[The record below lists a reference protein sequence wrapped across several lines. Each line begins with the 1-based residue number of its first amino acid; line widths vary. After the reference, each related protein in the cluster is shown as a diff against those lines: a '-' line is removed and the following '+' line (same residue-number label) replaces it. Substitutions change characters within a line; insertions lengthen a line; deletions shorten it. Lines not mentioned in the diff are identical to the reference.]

1 MLDAARQTTPR
12 PGPAAETGRQT
23 ANDPKDPEPPAPP
36 TTRVA
41 ACLRREAARAL
52 AIEGTRLASDRPLV
66 AQGLDS
72 LAAAEL
78 AAAIET
84 DLGVQVPLASLIEGA
99 TLEELAAWIGERL
112 TAPVAKAETET
123 GEQEAAAEETVPP
136 QRYPLSWGQ
145 RALWLLDRLAPG
157 NPAYVLAGAG
167 RIGAGL
173 DPVRLRRALAALVL
187 RHAALR
193 TTFEP
198 AGDGAV
204 QVVHGEAACE
214 LIEEEAAGWSAEAL
228 SARLV
233 EEAHRPFDLERG
245 PLLRVALFHGARDGD
260 SGNGSATAGGECI
273 VLLAVHHLVADFW
286 SLEVMLAELGALY
299 RGQALP
305 PPARRYGD
313 FVRRQAELL
322 AGAEGR
328 RLAAYWTAALAAPAP
343 PLELPADRPRPARQ
357 GFRGAARE
365 ARLPRGLTQRLHGLG
380 RAAGATPFITLLAG
394 FMTLLHRTTGQ
405 DELRVGT
412 PAAGR
417 SAADLSGVVGYLVN
431 PLVLRGDLSAAPGFG
446 DLLAQVRETAL
457 GAFAHQDYPF
467 PLLAQRLG
475 GDRDPSR
482 PPVFQAMFTLYRE
495 RRDAGRG
502 LAAFALGQA
511 GGCLDLGGPVVQS
524 VPLPRRAA
532 QVELSLLA
540 AEIDG
545 ALACSLQFNSD
556 LFDGAT
562 IARMLRQ
569 LETLLLAVAG
579 PAAGGADGIDGGS
592 AGGADGG
599 RLRRPV
605 GELPLLGAAERHQLL
620 EWCDTAA
627 APAALAAGKLPPA
640 AAAVHELFE
649 WQAARSPR
657 AVAVAGQGMELSYG
671 ELERRANQLA
681 RYLRRLGAG
690 PEVPVALC
698 VDRTPEMVVALLG
711 ILKAGGAY
719 VPLDPGHPPQR
730 LRLVLADSGAPLLVC
745 EQRWL
750 QRLGLGAAP
759 DPGPTPGAE
768 SAGPLAVC
776 LDREREWIAAEED
789 APLGIAVPAESL
801 AYVIYTSGSTGLPK
815 GVGLPHRALVC
826 FLRAMAERPG
836 LGAGDVMAALTTLA
850 FDIAGLEIY
859 LPLAVGGRVE
869 VVGAGESADGRR
881 LAARLAAAGVTAV
894 QATPATWRLLLDA
907 GWQGGAGLKALCGG
921 EALPWD
927 LAAALLD
934 RELELWNMYGPT
946 ETAVWSATARVGAL
960 PPDRGRRADGGAVAL
975 GRAIANTRFAVV
987 DRRGQPL
994 PPGVAGE
1001 LLIGGAGVARGYWRR
1016 PELTAERFVP
1026 DPASSIEGGA
1036 TSPAGARRYRTGDL
1050 VRWRPDGEL
1059 EFLGRIDHQVKVRG
1073 HRIELGEVES
1083 ALARLPG
1090 VGQAVV
1096 AARGAGTDRRL
1107 VAYLV
1112 PHRDPSPAATA
1123 ATAAA
1128 AMPGFA
1134 ELRGLLRQTLP
1145 EYMLPADFV
1154 VLDRLPINASGKV
1167 DRRALPA
1174 PPPARP
1180 DGPPAA
1186 TDSAAEAASPR
1197 RIAPRTPAEELIAG
1211 VWAEVLD
1218 FPPSPPSPP
1227 PAAGAGGPEAGAGGG
1242 SRPAI
1247 AVDDDFF
1254 RLGGH
1259 SLLAVR
1265 VAARLRD
1272 TLGVELPL
1280 ARLLQLSRLEDL
1292 AREVESLA
1300 GTARPRAAPIARLPR
1315 PPRPPHEAAEAGTW
1329 ESALS
1334 FAQERL
1340 WFIEQLEPGGATY
1353 NEPRALRLAGRLDVA
1368 ALAASLGQIRRRHEV
1383 LRTRFAAAPGTGVPV
1398 AVAVAAPAWQV
1409 LPLPIVDL
1417 AGLPA
1422 ASGETA
1428 AARLVTG
1435 EARRPFDLAHGPLIR
1450 AALLRLAP
1458 ERHVLLLNLHHM
1470 VSDGGSL
1477 EVLARELA
1485 VFYGAAVSGSAPA
1498 PGALPKLSIQYAD
1511 FAHWQREL
1519 LAGEDLAAAVGWWRE
1534 QLGGSRGEPPRL
1546 DLPLDPSRPQAPT
1559 RRGRRRAMALPG
1571 GLTGELEAVARRH
1584 GVTLFMTLLAAF
1596 GTLLSRYGGQED
1608 VTVGTPVAKR
1618 DRPETENLIGLFVNT
1633 LVLRLDLAADPDIGE
1648 LLVRTRQTALAAY
1661 AHQDVPFDRLVT
1673 ELAPQRGPAE
1683 TPFFQVFFA
1692 LQPPPPV
1699 LPLPGLVVEYL
1710 DPDSG
1715 TAKFDLSLAFHRTAA
1730 GALAGSW
1737 TWRRDLFEAATV
1749 ERLAGQW
1756 RNFLAGLAAAAPG
1769 RHLSDLSLL
1778 APAERHQLLQEWGTA
1793 PWEAAVGDL
1802 VHAPFLRQA
1811 SLHPDRVALLAPW
1824 PALAPLARPAPLAP
1838 PAPLDIGDGPGTSDA
1853 LGPAGAQ
1860 MLTYG
1865 ALAARAGALARSLR
1879 SLGVG
1884 PEEIVGICAE
1894 TSPAM
1899 VAGLLGIL
1907 QAGGAYLPLAPTD
1920 PRQRIA
1926 QLLAAAGARVAVADR
1941 AAAERLP
1948 AGVRLLPLD
1957 REPETPQAPEPTSRK
1972 ATSTPPLPETPAY
1985 LLYTSGS
1992 TGVPKG
1998 VVVPHRAVA
2007 NRLRFQLTADLR
2019 PGARVLHRTRLGFD
2033 VSVVEIFAPLW
2044 AGATVVLTPP
2054 SLQQDAAG
2062 LARLILEQEVTNF
2075 NAPPA
2080 LLSALLAEES
2090 LDRCRSLRKV
2100 VTGSDR
2106 VPADLPRRYY
2116 SAQPAPA
2123 AAGAAGAHGAAFPA
2137 PPPLVARYGPT
2148 EATVSVSEWHCRP
2161 GSSALPSGAPLVP
2174 LGRPIASAQLR
2185 VLDRRDLAGQ
2195 AAGSERVGNELPPGA
2210 PGELCIA
2217 GPGLARGY
2225 LGRPDLTAAAFLPD
2239 PFARQPETAG
2249 GRLYRT
2255 GDLARFR
2262 GDGSLEFLGRIDNQ
2276 VKVRG
2281 YRVEVGEVEAAL
2293 QSHPAVERAVVAADR
2308 AQGGRLAAYLVARR
2322 PQELDAAALRAY
2334 LGGKLPEYM
2343 IPAVWIEIPAVPLN
2357 ANGKVDRR
2365 ALPEPAAVAAGR
2377 AAAAKIV
2384 TGGRPA
2390 GRAALRTPAE
2400 ELLADVWAELLGIE
2414 EPAPGDDFFT
2424 LGGHSLLAT
2433 QLVSRVRGLFGVELP
2448 LRRVFEHPTLQA
2460 LAQQIVA
2467 LSNRQ
2472 QTDPAAA
2479 PIARTEPAGPAPLS
2493 FAQQR
2498 LWFVDQLYP
2507 GSPAYNLPS
2516 AHRLSGPLDVP
2527 ALAASFAELV
2537 HRHEILRT
2545 VFARGE
2551 SGPVQTIGEGD
2562 DRRGARLPFVDLAAL
2577 PPAAREAEMQRR
2589 LGGEARRPF
2598 DLTRGPMLRA
2608 ALLGLGRDAHV
2619 LLFTLHHI
2627 AADSWSVA
2635 ILSQELAALY
2645 EALRR
2650 RQPPRLPAL
2659 PIHYADY
2666 AIWQRRRLTGAVLE
2680 AELCYWRENL
2690 AGAPPVLALPTD
2702 RPRPPEQSF
2711 HGRAVAWRFDARL
2724 SERLRAF
2731 GRRLGATPFMTL
2743 LGGFATLLARY
2754 GGQSDISIGTPI
2766 AGRNRLETERLI
2778 GFFVNTL
2785 VVRCNLAGDPG
2796 FAALLARVRQQVL
2809 EAHAHQELP
2818 FELLVEALQPKRSLS
2833 HEPLFQVMTDFQSAP
2848 RRRLALAELEWHGIA
2863 LRQEAVHFDLALT
2876 GEEPERSAGWLGGS
2890 LEYRSDL
2897 FDGATALRLLGHL
2910 EALFAAAVAAPDAA
2924 LSELPLLS
2932 AAERQ
2937 QLRECNDTAVAR
2949 AGDPCLGEL
2958 IARQAQR
2965 CPEAVAVVFEG
2976 EALSFGELDR
2986 RAARLAARLA
2996 LLGVGPETPV
3006 GIAVERSLEMM
3017 IGLVA
3022 ILKAG
3027 GAYLPLD
3034 PAYPRERLAFMLADS
3049 QGGEAAPV
3057 MLSQRRLASQLPAPA
3072 ARVVWLDDPAAT
3084 DAATAATEPA
3094 RSEGEGA
3101 SPAQPAGAARVL
3113 PENLVYVI
3121 YTSGSTGRPKGA
3133 LNSHRAVVNRL
3144 LWMQETYRLTPADRV
3159 LQKTPISFDV
3169 SVWELFWPLLTGATL
3184 VMARPGGH
3192 QEGAYL
3198 VKLIAEQAITTLHF
3212 VPSMLQVFL
3221 ATPGADALPSLAR
3234 VFASGEALP
3243 AELARRFHQQLAP
3256 SELLNLYGPTEAAVD
3271 VTAWRCDPAA
3281 GLAPVPIG
3289 RPVANTAIHLLD
3301 PVLRPVPLG
3310 VPGELYI
3317 GGVQLARGYLKRPE
3331 LTAERF
3337 LPDPRPASPGARI
3350 YRTGDLARRRTGGE
3364 IEFLGRIDHQIK
3376 LRGFRIELGE
3386 IEAALTAIAG
3396 VREAAVLVREDG
3408 PAGRRLAA
3416 HLAGDRQ
3423 AIPAPIELRA
3433 RLLRSLP
3440 EHMVPAAFIVL
3451 DALPL
3456 SANGKL
3462 DRKALAALG
3471 ESPPQA
3477 SDGYVAPRDPI
3488 EQILAGIWEE
3498 LLGRRPVGVH
3508 EDFFA
3513 LGGHSLLATQ
3523 VVSRLQGV
3531 LQVEVPVRRLFEART
3546 VAAFAVVVEQARAA
3560 AAGAALPAGLSFGPA
3575 APAALTGGTSGTSGR
3590 GEEAPLSFAQQRLW
3604 FVDQLEMGSVA
3615 YNMAFGVELTGELGG
3630 HEVIV
3635 LRRTLTEI
3643 VRRHQALRTRFAST
3657 PSGPVQIVEPP
3668 AAVAVP
3674 VVCLAA
3680 LPATVREGEAHGLT
3694 RAQARR
3700 PFKLSVLPLMRLALL
3715 RLAPRRHLL
3724 LAVQHHIIS
3733 DGWSAG
3739 VMLHEVAVLYS
3750 AFHRGLRS
3758 PLPKLPI
3765 QYPEFARW
3773 QRQWL
3778 QGEVLEDQ
3786 LAYWRGQL
3794 AGAPRQL
3801 ELPADRPRALQPS
3814 RRGGVHKV
3822 ALPEGPSQRLAALS
3836 RREEV
3841 TLFMTL
3847 AAAFGLL
3854 LGRHAN
3860 QEELLL
3866 GTPIA
3871 NRNRHETEALIGFFV
3886 NTLVLRLDLTGRPTF
3901 TQLLRR
3907 VHDVAL
3913 GAYAHQDLPF
3923 ERLIEEAAA
3932 GRDHDPRQAP
3942 LIQAVLVLQNAP
3954 LETFALPGLGC
3965 RTFSLSSGS
3974 VKFDLTLSL
3983 GMRDGQLDGTLE
3995 YDGELFDA
4003 ATARRLA
4010 ARCEVLLEAIAA
4022 GAGAGS
4028 PIDELPLLSPAE
4040 RHQVVREWGDAAT
4053 GVTGGKVGEAGG
4065 GTATAAAAAASLP
4078 ELFERQV
4085 RRAPGARAVS
4095 WQGDELTYGALN
4107 RRANQLA
4114 HRLRELGVGLEE
4126 RVGLCVERSL
4136 ELVVGVLGIL
4146 KAGAAYVP
4154 IDPGYPR
4161 ERRSFIAADAGLR
4174 VVVGT
4179 AAALGELRAAV
4190 AAVALDAEAED
4201 LARRPGRDLPAVP
4214 AATAPANAGAAAAY
4228 VIYTSGSTGKPKGVV
4243 VTHAN
4248 VIRLFSAT
4256 WPWFRFGVDDVWTLF
4271 HSYAFDFSVWEIW
4284 GALLHGGRLVV
4295 VPYMVSRTP
4304 DELRALLVRERVT
4317 VLNQTPSAF
4326 AQLMRADE
4334 EAGAG
4339 AAPLADL
4346 RLVIFGGEALEP
4358 FRLAPWFGLHGD
4370 ERPRL
4375 VNMYGI
4381 TETTVHVTARR
4392 LLRADAVAGRG
4403 SVIGRP
4409 IPDLAT
4415 YVLDAQG
4422 HPAPIGVAGEL
4433 AIGGAGLARGYLGRP
4448 ELTAERF
4455 VPDPFRGQRGE
4466 PGSRLYRSGDLG
4478 RFLPGGGL
4486 EYLGRIDNQVKIRGF
4501 RIEIEE
4507 VQAALAGH
4515 PQVREAVV
4523 LTKAD
4528 PQGGGRR
4535 LVAYVV
4541 PRAGAAPA
4549 ASDLRAFLSSR
4560 LPEHMVPAAF
4570 ALLAALPLTG
4580 NGKVDR
4586 RALLTIATTQREES
4600 RDYQPAANEAEGAL
4614 VEIWEQVLG
4623 LDRVGIDDRFFSLGG
4638 DSILSLRV
4646 HAAAAARGLHFTLPQ
4661 LFEYQTVRELARHLE
4676 PEDAE
4681 LAAAGDPEPFALLA
4695 SGDRDALP
4703 GGLDDAYPLT
4713 ALQQGM
4719 LFHSGFAADS
4729 SLYHNVASFKMAA
4742 QLDETALRE
4751 AIALLLARHPVLRTS
4766 FDLSSYSEPLQLVHS
4781 QVAAPLAVEDLR
4793 GLDESG
4799 QERLLAA
4806 AFVDERQRKLDPGRA
4821 PLLRFRVH
4829 RLAEDRFQF
4838 TWTEHHAILDG
4849 WSVASM
4855 MNELFA
4861 LYHSR
4866 RSRRSAEPPAP
4877 PPPPPPTA
4885 SFRQFVALE
4894 RRAMAS
4900 EETRRHWERQ
4910 LAGAPGPQLPLLP
4923 LPDGEEAQAPRV
4935 RDTRIPLGAPRTL
4948 ALKRL
4953 AASLGVPLKSVLLAA
4968 HYRTLAVVTGQ
4979 TELTS
4984 GLVVNGRPEVRDGER
4999 ILGLFLN
5006 TLPLRFKVRPGS
5018 WSDLVRQAAA
5028 AERELVAYRRY
5039 PMAQIKV
5046 AARGG
5051 RDGRTLFDSAFNY
5064 NHFHVLRAVEEGEML
5079 LDGNAVGDIELPY
5092 TTSFAL
5098 DAASSRLALTQ
5109 QFDERVLPAWRAEKI
5124 AGCMTAI
5131 LDAMVARPD
5140 GRHDAAPLL
5149 GPAEIQQLVREWN
5162 DTAAA
5167 RPGRGLHELFDEQAA
5182 VRPDA
5187 AALIAGSEVVTYG
5200 ELSRR
5205 ANSLACQL
5213 RSLGAGPEVRVA
5225 LLLDRSPELIASIF
5239 AVLESGAAY
5248 VPLDPEYPPA
5258 RLAAILKDSGAR
5270 ILLTRSDLAGALG
5283 EPGIPTVELDR
5294 GAEAVAHRSRSDPP
5308 AAAGAAGTAGTAR
5321 GEGLAYVIYTSG
5333 STGLPKGVLVS
5344 HASAVNTVLGC
5355 SQYNGLTPEDR
5366 CLQFSSINFDASI
5379 EDIFAPLLSGC
5390 SLVLRDEAMLGSPQ
5404 SFLAAV
5410 EEHGISVLLL
5420 PTAFWH
5426 ELAAALV
5433 EPELQLPRCLRV
5445 VDIGGERVRPE
5456 QVARWLARGFAGV
5469 SLVNSYGPT
5478 EITVVCTR
5486 MSVVR
5491 PAGRGQEVPIGRPM
5505 ANSRVYLL
5513 GPDLQPLPQ
5522 GAAGM
5527 LFVSGRGVA
5536 RGYHGRPELTAERF
5550 LPDPWSGLP
5559 GARMYKT
5566 GDLAVH
5572 RPDGAIEFRGR
5583 GDDQVKI
5590 RGFRIEPGEI
5600 ELVLAEHPAVRQAVV
5615 AVREDAR
5622 RESALV
5628 AYVVAAGEAKPAAAD
5643 LEPWL
5648 RERLPAFMMPAAFVL
5663 LDRLPVNVNGKLDQ
5677 QALPAPDWG
5686 GDPLGRD
5693 YLAPRDALE
5702 LRLAGLWQELLPSS
5716 PVGVRDDFFELGGHS
5731 LLAVQLMARIQKSL
5745 GRSLPTA
5752 TLLRH
5757 PTIERL
5763 AALLRDGGQAA
5774 ARTALVEMAPAG
5786 ARPFFCVH
5794 PVGGDVLC
5802 YVHLARHLAT
5812 GRRIFGL
5819 QVPERNGEAPWTTI
5833 EEMATHYLHC
5843 VRAVQPAGPYSLG
5856 GWSMGGM
5863 VAFEMARQ
5871 LESQGE
5877 AVDQVVLI
5885 DAAAPR
5891 PGGGTGRGR
5900 RKGRKGG
5907 PGGKPVR
5914 SEGERVAR
5922 GRRQV
5927 VATETADGK
5936 GGAMVA
5942 AFAGDLARLFG
5953 LALPAL
5959 SIDLAQLTVEKALNR
5974 VRAEAATL
5982 GILPPGLDGAELDRR
5997 FAMFDENFRRAQC
6010 YAGGACAAPLLLLKA
6025 AETAAPH
6032 ASGNGGEADLGWGR
6046 LAGGRIEVIE
6056 VPGDHY
6062 TLLQEPHV
6070 QTLASRLR
6078 ERLGRSQSDLSPT
6091 AGP

>member
-1 MLDAARQTTPR
+1 MARQPHMLDAARQTTPR
-12 PGPAAETGRQT
+12 HDPVAETGTQT
-23 ANDPKDPEPPAPP
+23 LYAPEPPAPVAV
-36 TTRVA
+36 RIA
-41 ACLRREAARAL
+41 ACLRRETAL
-52 AIEGTRLASDRPLV
+52 ALEIEETRLAPDRPLV

-84 DLGVQVPLASLIEGA
+84 ALGVQVPLASLIEGA
-99 TLEELAAWIGERL
+99 TLDELAEWIGERL
-112 TAPVAKAETET
+112 NAPVAAAETAAET
-123 GEQEAAAEETVPP
+123 VAAETAAANETAPP
-136 QRYPLSWGQ
+136 RRYPLSWGQ

-173 DPVRLRRALAALVL
+173 DPVRLRQALTALVL
-187 RHAALR
+187 RHSALR
-193 TTFEP
+193 TTFEA

-214 LIEEEAAGWSAEAL
+214 LIEEQAAAWSAEAL

-245 PLLRVALFHGARDGD
+245 PLLRVALFHDAPDGGD
-260 SGNGSATAGGECI
+260 CSATGNGACI
-273 VLLAVHHLVADFW
+273 VLLAVHHLAADFW

-305 PPARRYGD
+305 PPARSYGD
-313 FVRRQAELL
+313 FVRRQAALL

-328 RLAAYWTAALAAPAP
+328 RLADYWTGALPAPAP

-357 GFRGAARE
+357 SFRGAARE
-365 ARLPRGLTQRLHGLG
+365 ARLPRALTQRLHGLG
-380 RAAGATPFITLLAG
+380 RAAGATPFMTLLAG
-394 FMTLLHRTTGQ
+394 FMTLLHRATGQ

-417 SAADLSGVVGYLVN
+417 SAAELSGVVGYLVN

-457 GAFAHQDYPF
+457 GAFAHQEYPF

-475 GDRDPSR
+475 GEHDPSR
-482 PPVFQAMFTLYRE
+482 PPVFQAMFALYRE
-495 RRDAGRG
+495 RQDAGRG

-545 ALACSLQFNSD
+545 AFACSLQFNSD

-579 PAAGGADGIDGGS
+579 PAADSANATVGDSVDGIDG
-592 AGGADGG
+592 A

-627 APAALAAGKLPPA
+627 APAALAAGRLSQA
-640 AAAVHELFE
+640 AATVHELFE

-657 AVAVAGQGMELSYG
+657 AVAVAGQGLKLTYG

-698 VDRTPEMVVALLG
+698 LDRTPEMVVALLG

-719 VPLDPGHPPQR
+719 VPLDPAHPPQR
-730 LRLVLADSGAPLLVC
+730 LRLVLADSAAPLLVC
-745 EQRWL
+745 EERWL
-750 QRLGLGAAP
+750 PLLGLEAAHGSEP
-759 DPGPTPGAE
+759 TPGREPTPGAE
-768 SAGPLAVC
+768 PGGPIVVC
-776 LDREREWIAAEED
+776 LDREREWIAAED
-789 APLGIAVPAESL
+789 DSPPGVAVPAESL

-881 LAARLAAAGVTAV
+881 LAARLAEAEATAV

-934 RELELWNMYGPT
+934 RRVELWNLYGPT

-960 PPDRGRRADGGAVAL
+960 PPDRGRRADGGVVAL
-975 GRAIANTRFAVV
+975 GRAIANTHFAVV

-1026 DPASSIEGGA
+1026 DPVSGA
-1036 TSPAGARRYRTGDL
+1036 EAAAGSPAAGSPTGARRYRTGDL

-1096 AARGAGTDRRL
+1096 AAHGAATDRRL

-1112 PHRDPSPAATA
+1112 ARRDASPAPTA
-1123 ATAAA
+1123 AAAVPA

-1154 VLDRLPINASGKV
+1154 VLDRLPVNPSGKV

-1174 PPPARP
+1174 PSPPRP
-1180 DGPPAA
+1180 DGPAA
-1186 TDSAAEAASPR
+1186 AGEAAGAAR
-1197 RIAPRTPAEELIAG
+1197 HQRLAPRTPAEELIAG
-1211 VWAEVLD
+1211 IWAEVLD
-1218 FPPSPPSPP
+1218 LSPPSA
-1227 PAAGAGGPEAGAGGG
+1227 PASEAPEATAGGG
-1242 SRPAI
+1242 ARLAI

-1300 GTARPRAAPIARLPR
+1300 AAARPRAAPIARLARTPR
-1315 PPRPPHEAAEAGTW
+1315 APREAAEAGTW

-1383 LRTRFAAAPGTGVPV
+1383 LRTRFAAPPGTGVPV
-1398 AVAVAAPAWQV
+1398 AVAVASPAWQV
-1409 LPLPIVDL
+1409 LPLPVVDL
-1417 AGLPA
+1417 AALPA

-1428 AARLVTG
+1428 AARLVTE
-1435 EARRPFDLAHGPLIR
+1435 EARRPFDLGRGPLIR

-1477 EVLARELA
+1477 EILARELA
-1485 VFYGAAVSGSAPA
+1485 VLYGAAVSGTAPA
-1498 PGALPKLSIQYAD
+1498 PGALPTLAIQYAD

-1519 LAGEDLAAAVGWWRE
+1519 LVGEDVTAAVGWWRE

-1546 DLPLDPSRPQAPT
+1546 DLPLDHSRPQAPS

-1571 GLTGELEAVARRH
+1571 GLTGELEALARRH

-1633 LVLRLDLAADPDIGE
+1633 LVLRLDLAGDPAIGE

-1661 AHQDVPFDRLVT
+1661 AHQDVPFERLAT
-1673 ELAPQRGPAE
+1673 DLAPQRGPAE
-1683 TPFFQVFFA
+1683 TPFFQVFLA

-1699 LPLPGLVVEYL
+1699 LALPGLAVEYL

-1749 ERLAGQW
+1749 ERLAGHW
-1756 RNFLAGLAAAAPG
+1756 RHLLAAIAAAPDTASD

-1793 PWEAAVGDL
+1793 PWEEETGDL
-1802 VHAPFLRQA
+1802 VHTPFLRQA
-1811 SLHPDRVALLAPW
+1811 SLHPDRVALVAPW
-1824 PALAPLARPAPLAP
+1824 PGTANAL
-1838 PAPLDIGDGPGTSDA
+1838 DG
-1853 LGPAGAQ
+1853 AGVRL
-1860 MLTYG
+1860 LTYG
-1865 ALAARAGALARSLR
+1865 ALAAHAGALARSLR
-1879 SLGVG
+1879 SMGVG

-1894 TSPAM
+1894 TSPEM

-1907 QAGGAYLPLAPTD
+1907 KAGGAYLPLAPAD
-1920 PRQRIA
+1920 PRERIA
-1926 QLLAAAGARVAVADR
+1926 QLLAESGARVAVADR
-1941 AAAERLP
+1941 AATERLP
-1948 AGVRLLPLD
+1948 ARVRLLPLD
-1957 REPETPQAPEPTSRK
+1957 RELQGATPETRENAGREAAS
-1972 ATSTPPLPETPAY
+1972 ALPLPENPAY

-2007 NRLRFQLTADLR
+2007 NRLRFQVTADLR

-2054 SLQQDAAG
+2054 ALQQDAAG

-2090 LDRCRSLRKV
+2090 LGRCRNLRKV

-2106 VPADLPRRYY
+2106 IPADLPRRYY
-2116 SAQPAPA
+2116 AALPSQPSRQSPPA
-2123 AAGAAGAHGAAFPA
+2123 
-2137 PPPLVARYGPT
+2137 PLVARYGPT
-2148 EATVSVSEWHCRP
+2148 EATVSVSEWHCLP
-2161 GSSALPSGAPLVP
+2161 ASSAPWSAAPLVP
-2174 LGRPIASAQLR
+2174 LGRPIAGARLR
-2185 VLDRRDLAGQ
+2185 VLDRRDLGGQ
-2195 AAGSERVGNELPPGA
+2195 AAGSARVGNELPAGA

-2217 GPGLARGY
+2217 GPCLARGY
-2225 LGRPDLTAAAFLPD
+2225 LDRPDLTAAAFLPD

-2255 GDLARFR
+2255 GDLVRFR
-2262 GDGSLEFLGRIDNQ
+2262 ADGSLEFLGRIDNQ

-2308 AQGGRLAAYLVARR
+2308 SHGGRLVAYLVARR
-2322 PQELDAAALRAY
+2322 PRELDASALRTH

-2343 IPAVWIEIPAVPLN
+2343 IPAVWIEIPAVPLS

-2365 ALPEPAAVAAGR
+2365 ALPDPDAVAAGLS
-2377 AAAAKIV
+2377 AAATIV
-2384 TGGRPA
+2384 TGARPA
-2390 GRAALRTPAE
+2390 ARAVRTPAE
-2400 ELLADVWAELLGIE
+2400 ELLAGVWTELLGIAE
-2414 EPAPGDDFFT
+2414 AAPGDDFFA

-2448 LRRVFEHPTLQA
+2448 LRQVFEHPTLQD
-2460 LAQQIVA
+2460 LARQVLA
-2467 LSNRQ
+2467 LSSRQ
-2472 QTDPAAA
+2472 GTDPAAA
-2479 PIARTEPAGPAPLS
+2479 P
-2493 FAQQR
+2493 
-2498 LWFVDQLYP
+2498 
-2507 GSPAYNLPS
+2507 
-2516 AHRLSGPLDVP
+2516 
-2527 ALAASFAELV
+2527 
-2537 HRHEILRT
+2537 
-2545 VFARGE
+2545 
-2551 SGPVQTIGEGD
+2551 
-2562 DRRGARLPFVDLAAL
+2562 
-2577 PPAAREAEMQRR
+2577 AAR
-2589 LGGEARRPF
+2589 
-2598 DLTRGPMLRA
+2598 
-2608 ALLGLGRDAHV
+2608 
-2619 LLFTLHHI
+2619 
-2627 AADSWSVA
+2627 
-2635 ILSQELAALY
+2635 
-2645 EALRR
+2645 
-2650 RQPPRLPAL
+2650 
-2659 PIHYADY
+2659 
-2666 AIWQRRRLTGAVLE
+2666 
-2680 AELCYWRENL
+2680 
-2690 AGAPPVLALPTD
+2690 
-2702 RPRPPEQSF
+2702 
-2711 HGRAVAWRFDARL
+2711 
-2724 SERLRAF
+2724 
-2731 GRRLGATPFMTL
+2731 
-2743 LGGFATLLARY
+2743 
-2754 GGQSDISIGTPI
+2754 
-2766 AGRNRLETERLI
+2766 
-2778 GFFVNTL
+2778 
-2785 VVRCNLAGDPG
+2785 
-2796 FAALLARVRQQVL
+2796 
-2809 EAHAHQELP
+2809 
-2818 FELLVEALQPKRSLS
+2818 
-2833 HEPLFQVMTDFQSAP
+2833 
-2848 RRRLALAELEWHGIA
+2848 
-2863 LRQEAVHFDLALT
+2863 
-2876 GEEPERSAGWLGGS
+2876 
-2890 LEYRSDL
+2890 
-2897 FDGATALRLLGHL
+2897 
-2910 EALFAAAVAAPDAA
+2910 
-2924 LSELPLLS
+2924 
-2932 AAERQ
+2932 
-2937 QLRECNDTAVAR
+2937 
-2949 AGDPCLGEL
+2949 
-2958 IARQAQR
+2958 
-2965 CPEAVAVVFEG
+2965 
-2976 EALSFGELDR
+2976 
-2986 RAARLAARLA
+2986 
-2996 LLGVGPETPV
+2996 
-3006 GIAVERSLEMM
+3006 
-3017 IGLVA
+3017 
-3022 ILKAG
+3022 
-3027 GAYLPLD
+3027 
-3034 PAYPRERLAFMLADS
+3034 
-3049 QGGEAAPV
+3049 
-3057 MLSQRRLASQLPAPA
+3057 
-3072 ARVVWLDDPAAT
+3072 
-3084 DAATAATEPA
+3084 
-3094 RSEGEGA
+3094 
-3101 SPAQPAGAARVL
+3101 
-3113 PENLVYVI
+3113 
-3121 YTSGSTGRPKGA
+3121 
-3133 LNSHRAVVNRL
+3133 
-3144 LWMQETYRLTPADRV
+3144 
-3159 LQKTPISFDV
+3159 
-3169 SVWELFWPLLTGATL
+3169 
-3184 VMARPGGH
+3184 
-3192 QEGAYL
+3192 
-3198 VKLIAEQAITTLHF
+3198 
-3212 VPSMLQVFL
+3212 
-3221 ATPGADALPSLAR
+3221 
-3234 VFASGEALP
+3234 
-3243 AELARRFHQQLAP
+3243 
-3256 SELLNLYGPTEAAVD
+3256 
-3271 VTAWRCDPAA
+3271 
-3281 GLAPVPIG
+3281 
-3289 RPVANTAIHLLD
+3289 
-3301 PVLRPVPLG
+3301 
-3310 VPGELYI
+3310 
-3317 GGVQLARGYLKRPE
+3317 
-3331 LTAERF
+3331 
-3337 LPDPRPASPGARI
+3337 
-3350 YRTGDLARRRTGGE
+3350 
-3364 IEFLGRIDHQIK
+3364 IE
-3376 LRGFRIELGE
+3376 
-3386 IEAALTAIAG
+3386 
-3396 VREAAVLVREDG
+3396 
-3408 PAGRRLAA
+3408 
-3416 HLAGDRQ
+3416 
-3423 AIPAPIELRA
+3423 
-3433 RLLRSLP
+3433 S
-3440 EHMVPAAFIVL
+3440 
-3451 DALPL
+3451 
-3456 SANGKL
+3456 
-3462 DRKALAALG
+3462 
-3471 ESPPQA
+3471 
-3477 SDGYVAPRDPI
+3477 
-3488 EQILAGIWEE
+3488 
-3498 LLGRRPVGVH
+3498 
-3508 EDFFA
+3508 
-3513 LGGHSLLATQ
+3513 
-3523 VVSRLQGV
+3523 
-3531 LQVEVPVRRLFEART
+3531 
-3546 VAAFAVVVEQARAA
+3546 
-3560 AAGAALPAGLSFGPA
+3560 
-3575 APAALTGGTSGTSGR
+3575 
-3590 GEEAPLSFAQQRLW
+3590 PLSFAQQRLW
-3604 FVDQLEMGSVA
+3604 FVDQLEAGSVA
-3615 YNMAFGVELTGELGG
+3615 YNMAFGAELTGDLG
-3630 HEVIV
+3630 EPETAL
-3635 LRRTLTEI
+3635 LRRTLTE
-3643 VRRHQALRTRFAST
+3643 VARRHQALRTRFVST
-3657 PSGPVQIVEPP
+3657 PNGPVQLVAPP
-3668 AAVAVP
+3668 AAAAVP
-3674 VVCLAA
+3674 VACLAG
-3680 LPATVREGEAHGLT
+3680 LPEAVREREA
-3694 RAQARR
+3694 RRVMAAEARR
-3700 PFKLSVLPLMRLALL
+3700 PFDLGVLPLVRTALL

-3724 LAVQHHIIS
+3724 VATQHHIIS

-3739 VMLHEVAVLYS
+3739 VMLREVAVLYS
-3750 AFHRGLRS
+3750 AFRRGLPS
-3758 PLPKLPI
+3758 PLPELPI
-3765 QYPEFARW
+3765 QYSDFARW

-3778 QGEVLEDQ
+3778 QGEVLEAQ

-3794 AGAPRQL
+3794 AGAPLQL
-3801 ELPADRPRALQPS
+3801 QLPADRPRPLQPS
-3814 RRGGVHKV
+3814 RRGGVLGV
-3822 ALPEGPSQRLAALS
+3822 ALPAGLSERLAALS

-3886 NTLVLRLDLTGRPTF
+3886 NTLVLRLDLSGRPAF
-3901 TQLLRR
+3901 SQLLRR

-3923 ERLIEEAAA
+3923 ERLVEEAAA

-3942 LIQAVLVLQNAP
+3942 LVQAVLVLQNAP
-3954 LETFALPGLGC
+3954 LETLELPGLGC
-3965 RTFSLSSGS
+3965 RTFPISSGK
-3974 VKFDLTLSL
+3974 VKFDLTLSF
-3983 GMRDGQLDGTLE
+3983 GMRDGQLAGSLE
-3995 YDGELFDA
+3995 YDGELFDP

-4010 ARCEVLLEAIAA
+4010 ARCETLLEAVAADAA
-4022 GAGAGS
+4022 G

-4040 RHQVVREWGDAAT
+4040 RHQVVGEWGHPAAGTT
-4053 GVTGGKVGEAGG
+4053 GTTGAAGKAGVDGAGGEAI
-4065 GTATAAAAAASLP
+4065 AAAAAAASLS

-4085 RRAPGARAVS
+4085 RRAPGARAVTCE
-4095 WQGDELTYGALN
+4095 GDELTYGELN

-4114 HRLRELGVGLEE
+4114 HRLRELGVGGGAREE

-4136 ELVVGVLGIL
+4136 ELIVGVLGIL

-4174 VVVGT
+4174 AVVGT
-4179 AAALGELRAAV
+4179 ASALGDLPLATI
-4190 AAVALDAEAED
+4190 VALDAEAAD
-4201 LARRPGRDLPAVP
+4201 LSRRPGRDSP
-4214 AATAPANAGAAAAY
+4214 PANARSGPASAGAAAAY

-4248 VIRLFSAT
+4248 VIRLFTAT
-4256 WPWFRFGVDDVWTLF
+4256 RPWLRCGEDDVWTLF

-4295 VPYMVSRTP
+4295 VPYLLSRAP
-4304 DELRALLVRERVT
+4304 DELHELLVRERVT

-4334 EAGAG
+4334 EIAAGGSAGAG
-4339 AAPLADL
+4339 TAPLADLADL

-4358 FRLAPWFGLHGD
+4358 SRLAPWFRRHGD

-4392 LLRADAVAGRG
+4392 LLEADALAGRG

-4415 YVLDAQG
+4415 YVLDAKG
-4422 HPAPIGVAGEL
+4422 HPAAIGVAGEL

-4455 VPDPFRGQRGE
+4455 VPDPFCGQRGE
-4466 PGSRLYRSGDLG
+4466 PGARLYRSGDLG
-4478 RFLPGGGL
+4478 RFLPDDGL
-4486 EYLGRIDNQVKIRGF
+4486 EYLGRIDQQVKIRGF
-4501 RIEIEE
+4501 RIELGEI
-4507 VQAALAGH
+4507 QAALAGH
-4515 PQVREAVV
+4515 PQVHEAVV
-4523 LTKAD
+4523 LAKAE
-4528 PQGGGRR
+4528 PQGGDLR

-4541 PRAGAAPA
+4541 PQPGVSPA
-4549 ASDLRAFLSSR
+4549 ASDLRAFVSSR

-4570 ALLAALPLTG
+4570 VPLAALPLTA

-4586 RALLTIATTQREES
+4586 RALLAISTAQRGES
-4600 RDYQPAANEAEGAL
+4600 RDYQPATNETEGAL
-4614 VEIWEQVLG
+4614 AEIWEQVLG

-4646 HAAAAARGLHFTLPQ
+4646 RAAAAARGLHFTLPR
-4661 LFEYQTVRELARHLE
+4661 LFEHQTVRELARHLE
-4676 PEDAE
+4676 PEDPE
-4681 LAAAGDPEPFALLA
+4681 LAAAGDPEPFALLTP
-4695 SGDRDALP
+4695 GDRGALP

-4713 ALQQGM
+4713 TLQQGM
-4719 LFHSGFAADS
+4719 LFHSGFSASS
-4729 SLYHNVASFKMAA
+4729 SLYHNVASFKVAA
-4742 QLDETALRE
+4742 SLDEPALRE
-4751 AIALLLARHPVLRTS
+4751 AVALLLARHPVLRTS
-4766 FDLSSYSEPLQLVHS
+4766 FDLGSYGEPLQLVHS
-4781 QVAAPLAVEDLR
+4781 AAEAPLAVEDLR
-4793 GLDESG
+4793 GLDESE

-4806 AFVDERQRKLDPGRA
+4806 AFADERQRKLDPGRA
-4821 PLLRFRVH
+4821 PLLRFRAH
-4829 RLAEDRFQF
+4829 RLAEDRFQL
-4838 TWTEHHAILDG
+4838 TWAEHHAILDG
-4849 WSVASM
+4849 WSMASM
-4855 MNELFA
+4855 MSELSV
-4861 LYHSR
+4861 LYDHR
-4866 RSRRSAEPPAP
+4866 RSRQGRPSPELPAP
-4877 PPPPPPTA
+4877 PPPLPPLPPPPAA

-4900 EETRRHWERQ
+4900 EEARRHWERQ

-4923 LPDGEEAQAPRV
+4923 LPEGEEAQAPRARDV
-4935 RDTRIPLGAPRTL
+4935 RRDLGAPRTL

-4953 AASLGVPLKSVLLAA
+4953 AAALGAPLKSVLLAA
-4968 HYRTLAVVTGQ
+4968 HFRTLAVFTGQ
-4979 TELTS
+4979 TELAT

-4999 ILGLFLN
+4999 VLGLFLN
-5006 TLPLRFKVRPGS
+5006 TLPLRFTIRPGS
-5018 WSDLVRQAAA
+5018 WSDLIRQAAA
-5028 AERELVAYRRY
+5028 AEREVVAYRRY
-5039 PMAQIKV
+5039 PMALIKV

-5051 RDGRTLFDSAFNY
+5051 RDGRALFDSAFNY
-5064 NHFHVLRAVEEGEML
+5064 NHFHVLRALEKSGTQL
-5079 LDGNAVGDIELPY
+5079 LGGNVVGDVEVPY
-5092 TTSFAL
+5092 TASFAL
-5098 DAASSRLALTQ
+5098 DAASSRLTLTQ
-5109 QFDERVLPAWRAEKI
+5109 QLDERVLPAWQVEKI

-5131 LDAMVARPD
+5131 LDAMVAHPE

-5149 GPAEIQQLVREWN
+5149 GPAEVQQLVREWN
-5162 DTAAA
+5162 DTAAV
-5167 RPGRGLHELFDEQAA
+5167 RPERRVHELFAEQAA
-5182 VRPDA
+5182 ARPDA
-5187 AALIAGSEVVTYG
+5187 AAVIAGAEVVTYG
-5200 ELSRR
+5200 ELRRR
-5205 ANSLACQL
+5205 AKHLAHHL

-5225 LLLDRSPELIASIF
+5225 LLLERSPELVAGVL

-5248 VPLDPEYPPA
+5248 VPLDPDYPPA
-5258 RLAAILKDSGAR
+5258 RLAAILTDSGAR
-5270 ILLTRSDLAGALG
+5270 ILLTRAGLSGALG

-5294 GAEAVAHRSRSDPP
+5294 DAAALERWSRSDPP
-5308 AAAGAAGTAGTAR
+5308 AAGHLSGTAGTAATAATAG

-5344 HASAVNTVLGC
+5344 HAAVVNEVLGYA
-5355 SQYNGLTPEDR
+5355 QYLGMTPDDR
-5366 CLQFSSINFDASI
+5366 PIQFSSISFDASV
-5379 EDIFAPLLSGC
+5379 EEIFGPLLTGC
-5390 SLVLRDEAMLGSPQ
+5390 PMVLRDAEMLGSPRR
-5404 SFLAAV
+5404 FLAAV
-5410 EEHGISVLLL
+5410 ERQEITMLLV

-5433 EPELQLPRCLRV
+5433 EPELQLPRCVRLADV
-5445 VDIGGERVRPE
+5445 GGERVRPE

-5478 EITVVCTR
+5478 EITIVCSR
-5486 MSVVR
+5486 MRVTR
-5491 PAGRGQEVPIGRPM
+5491 PAGRGQEVPIGRPTV
-5505 ANSRVYLL
+5505 NSRIYLL

-5536 RGYHGRPELTAERF
+5536 RGYHGRPDLTAERF
-5550 LPDPWSGLP
+5550 LPDPWSAVP
-5559 GARMYKT
+5559 GARMYST

-5572 RPDGAIEFRGR
+5572 RPNGEIEYRGR
-5583 GDDQVKI
+5583 RDDQVKI

-5600 ELVLAEHPAVRQAVV
+5600 ELVLAQHPAVRQAVV

-5622 RESALV
+5622 RESALA
-5628 AYVVAAGEAKPAAAD
+5628 AYVVAAGDPRPAAGE
-5643 LEPWL
+5643 LRLWL

-5663 LDRLPVNVNGKLDQ
+5663 LDRLPVNANGKLDRA
-5677 QALPAPDWG
+5677 ALPAPDWG
-5686 GDPLGRD
+5686 GEPRGGD

-5702 LRLAGLWQELLPSS
+5702 LRLAGLWQELLPGH

-5763 AALLRDGGQAA
+5763 AALLRDGGEPS
-5774 ARTALVEMAPAG
+5774 ARTALVEMAAAG
-5786 ARPFFCVH
+5786 GRPFFCVH

-5833 EEMATHYLHC
+5833 EEMAAHYLDC
-5843 VRAVQPAGPYSLG
+5843 VREVQPVGPYSLG

-5871 LESQGE
+5871 LEIQGQ

-5885 DAAAPR
+5885 DAVAPR
-5891 PGGGTGRGR
+5891 PGGGKGRGGR
-5900 RKGRKGG
+5900 REGESGA
-5907 PGGKPVR
+5907 GKNPIR
-5914 SEGERVAR
+5914 SEGE
-5922 GRRQV
+5922 
-5927 VATETADGK
+5927 
-5936 GGAMVA
+5936 GAPMEPALVA
-5942 AFAGDLARLFG
+5942 AFAGDLARLYG
-5953 LALPAL
+5953 LAQPAAA
-5959 SIDLAQLTVEKALNR
+5959 IDLAGLTVEKALAR
-5974 VRAEAATL
+5974 VRAETERL
-5982 GILPPGLDGAELDRR
+5982 GILPPGLDGADLDRR
-5997 FAMFDENFRRAQC
+5997 FAMFEANYQRSQC

-6025 AETAAPH
+6025 AQTAAPH
-6032 ASGNGGEADLGWGR
+6032 AGGNGREADLGWGR
-6046 LAGGRIEVIE
+6046 LAGGQVEVIE

-6070 QTLASRLR
+6070 QTLASLLR
-6078 ERLGRSQSDLSPT
+6078 ERCGRSLPALHPDRGN
-6091 AGP
+6091 ANE